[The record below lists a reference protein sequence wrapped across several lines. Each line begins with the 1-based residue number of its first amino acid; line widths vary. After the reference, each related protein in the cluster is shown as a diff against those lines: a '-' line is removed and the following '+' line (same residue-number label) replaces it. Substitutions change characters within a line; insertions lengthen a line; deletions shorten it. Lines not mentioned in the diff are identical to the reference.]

1 MENIDDTKHRTPEEN
16 SFREGLQDNSVKLQ
30 NENSSSDPKSSI
42 TNRDE
47 KITNEDDQ
55 KKLTDETDARGPDYG
70 ELIDKS
76 PELGKDEPDPEIPD
90 IHSPTYKPGKTNRE
104 LPELNEED

>member
-1 MENIDDTKHRTPEEN
+1 MENINDTRSPEEN
-16 SFREGLQDNSVKLQ
+16 AFKEGLQDNSIQLQ
-30 NENSSSDPKSSI
+30 DENSPADPKTSI
-42 TNRDE
+42 TNRDQ

-55 KKLTDETDARGPDYG
+55 RKVTEETDAREPDQD

-76 PELGKDEPDPEIPD
+76 PNLNKDEPDPEIPD